1 MTPSPTALHN
11 RLTALL
17 GTENAWMDEPATA
30 GHAVASRR
38 PAVVAAPGTAE
49 QLAAVL
55 ALASREKLGV
65 VPWGCGTQMHLGP
78 PPNEYDM
85 ALSLRHLTR
94 VLEYDSANLTLT
106 AEAGLALREVY
117 RLTIP
122 GRQFLPLG
130 YPGSEASLGGLL
142 ATNTSGVKRLRYGS
156 LRDLLLG
163 IRVALPEGELLRYGG
178 RVVKNVAGYDLCKL
192 YIGSLG
198 AFGVV
203 TEATFRLSM
212 LPEEERLLVAAF
224 PTPAQGMAAAT
235 AVRTAMLLPSTV
247 ALVSAPG
254 WADALPVDMQP
265 GQVALL
271 VHVDGSHESVQR
283 QIAEGEAICNAQ
295 GAAEAAALDGEALLT
310 IWERQEVWRTSSP
323 DSALLQVRVGVP
335 PSNVEAALGLLN
347 EAPEFCRPAGMW
359 LADAGIGAVTAR
371 LPLDAQA
378 DDLAGQVQAW
388 LGRVRAR
395 LDDQQGFA
403 VVESAPEA
411 LLTQL
416 DVWGKSPGARLLK
429 RYKSRFDPQGVLNRG
444 RYVGGL

>member
-17 GTENAWMDEPATA
+17 GAENAWMDEPTTA
-30 GHAVASRR
+30 AHAVASRR
-38 PAVVAAPGTAE
+38 PAVVAAPCTAE
-49 QLAAVL
+49 QVAAVL
-55 ALASREKLGV
+55 ELAWREKLGV
-65 VPWGCGTQMHLGP
+65 VPWGRGTQMHLGP
-78 PPNEYDM
+78 PPAEYDV
-85 ALSLRHLTR
+85 ALSLKHLSR

-130 YPGSEASLGGLL
+130 YPGSEASLAGLL
-142 ATNTSGVKRLRYGS
+142 ATNTSGVKRLRYGGM
-156 LRDLLLG
+156 RDLLLG
-163 IRVALPEGELLRYGG
+163 VRVALPEGELLRYGG

-203 TEATFRLSM
+203 TEATFRLAM
-212 LPEEERLLVAAF
+212 LPEEERLLVVAF
-224 PTPAQGMAAAT
+224 PTLTQGMAAAT
-235 AVRTAMLLPSTV
+235 AVRSAALLPSTV
-247 ALVSAPG
+247 ALVSAAG
-254 WADALPVDMQP
+254 WADSLPVDLQS

-283 QIAEGEAICNAQ
+283 QIAEGEAICTSH
-295 GAAEAAALDGEALLT
+295 GAMEATTLSGEALLAL
-310 IWERQEVWRTSSP
+310 WERQEVWRTSSP
-323 DSALLQVRVGVP
+323 DPSLLQVRVGVP
-335 PSNVEAALGLLN
+335 PSSVETAIGLLN
-347 EAPEFCRPAGMW
+347 EAPGFASEPVMW
-359 LADAGIGAVTAR
+359 LADAGIGSVTAR

-378 DDLAGQVQAW
+378 DDPAAQVQAW
-388 LGRVRAR
+388 LGSIRAR

-403 VVESAPEA
+403 VVESAPES
-411 LLTQL
+411 LITQL
-416 DVWGKSPGARLLK
+416 DVWGASPGVGLLK